1 MSPSGIF
8 SSSGSSGVLS
18 ELSGGVGSL
27 EDSLETGGVTSLE
40 DSLETGGTISLEDSG
55 EEEAGGSEEEAPAPV
70 EEVSELG

>member
-27 EDSLETGGVTSLE
+27 EDSLETGG
-40 DSLETGGTISLEDSG
+40 ISLEDSG
-55 EEEAGGSEEEAPAPV
+55 EEETGGSEEEAPAPV